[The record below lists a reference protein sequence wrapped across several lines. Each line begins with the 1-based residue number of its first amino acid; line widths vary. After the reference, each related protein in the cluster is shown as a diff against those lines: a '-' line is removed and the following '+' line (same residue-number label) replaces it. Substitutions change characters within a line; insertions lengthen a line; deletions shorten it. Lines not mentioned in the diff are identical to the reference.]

1 MEGLEREYHNES
13 RPETGRVHENDRKDP
28 ELDNIYKDLF
38 QDDYDGV
45 EIVRP
50 QTPELTDFNSGEAMD
65 RLFAD
70 DYAEAD
76 DSIEKST
83 EHRNSETEGGRTDLN
98 MMDKADGSAETDSKT
113 MDGAD
118 SAGTD
123 SKTMDDADSAGADSN
138 AMDGVD
144 GSARADSN
152 MMNDA
157 DGNAGREGNVY
168 EKDDNGTIFKVNGE
182 LKPDTEYCIDGVV
195 YKTDAQGRI
204 ISCDGNARQTPEGER
219 DLKAQK
225 EVGGKDRREGDQ
237 GGHILSRIL
246 GGAKGI
252 ENLLPI
258 RGTINSGPYKAMENE
273 INQAL
278 DKGKDV
284 SIHADIKYDGDS
296 KRPSIITVVYTIDG
310 KETVA
315 EYDNNEGS
323 TELLDS
329 VEDKVDQEQYDDLKQ
344 EIADANADGGNISV
358 IVVKTEYDVSGDVT
372 KVTVTIRDENS
383 GGPNEKR
390 VLLPKGDVG

>member
-1 MEGLEREYHNES
+1 MEGMKREYHNES
-13 RPETGRVHENDRKDP
+13 RPETDRLHENARKDP

-38 QDDYDGV
+38 RDDYGGV

-50 QTPELTDFNSGEAMD
+50 QTPEFTDSDSREAMD

-70 DYAEAD
+70 DYAE
-76 DSIEKST
+76 
-83 EHRNSETEGGRTDLN
+83 
-98 MMDKADGSAETDSKT
+98 TDSN
-113 MDGAD
+113 
-118 SAGTD
+118 
-123 SKTMDDADSAGADSN
+123 TMDDADSAETDPN
-138 AMDGVD
+138 MMDGVE
-144 GSARADSN
+144 GSARTATNTMD
-152 MMNDA
+152 DA
-157 DGNAGREGNVY
+157 DNNAGREGNIY

-284 SIHADIKYDGDS
+284 SIHVDIKYDGDS
-296 KRPSIITVVYTIDG
+296 KRPSIITVVYTKDG

-358 IVVKTEYDVSGDVT
+358 IAVKTEYDVSGDVT

-383 GGPNEKR
+383 GDRMKR
-390 VLLPKGDVG
+390 EFCF

>member
-1 MEGLEREYHNES
+1 MEGLERYSHNEG
-13 RPETGRVHENDRKDP
+13 RPETGRLHESDRKDP
-28 ELDNIYKDLF
+28 ELDNIYKELF

-50 QTPELTDFNSGEAMD
+50 QTPELTDFNSREVMD

-76 DSIEKST
+76 DAAEKSAG
-83 EHRNSETEGGRTDLN
+83 HMNSEAGSGQTNLN
-98 MMDKADGSAETDSKT
+98 R

-118 SAGTD
+118 SDGTD
-123 SKTMDDADSAGADSN
+123 PGRS
-138 AMDGVD
+138 DGVD
-144 GSARADSN
+144 SSAET
-152 MMNDA
+152 
-157 DGNAGREGNVY
+157 DGNIY

-182 LKPDTEYCIDGVV
+182 LKPDTEYCIDDVV

-273 INQAL
+273 MNQAL

-284 SIHADIKYDGDS
+284 PIHVEVKYEGDS
-296 KRPSIITVVYTIDG
+296 KRPDIITVRYTIDG

-358 IVVKTEYDVSGDVT
+358 IAVKTEYDVSGDVT

-390 VLLPKGDVG
+390 VLLPKGDVE

>member
-98 MMDKADGSAETDSKT
+98 MMEKADG
-113 MDGAD
+113 

-123 SKTMDDADSAGADSN
+123 SKTMDDVG
-138 AMDGVD
+138 
-144 GSARADSN
+144 GSARTAPN
-152 MMNDA
+152 MMDDA
-157 DGNAGREGNVY
+157 DGNAGREGNIY

-225 EVGGKDRREGDQ
+225 EAGGKDRREGDQ

-329 VEDKVDQEQYDDLKQ
+329 VEDKVDREQYDDLEQ

-358 IVVKTEYDVSGDVT
+358 IAVKTEYDVSGDVT